1 MNEEQLLYNVIF
13 PESNDPNYI
22 NYGYFIGRSKKNVF
36 KLKAIINESQL
47 NPVLICDGDK
57 QNAFFAKVFQSEVDR
72 FLQIISDLDFKQIK
86 INKTHMNEVKTMFE
100 EAIRDNR
107 KKEHRVAHYLL
118 PQKFNKGIKNW
129 KIPDV
134 IEFNPINEN
143 KPVLKGVINL

>member
-1 MNEEQLLYNVIF
+1 MNEEELLYNVIF

-72 FLQIISDLDFKQIK
+72 FLQIIGELDFKQIK
-86 INKTHMNEVKTMFE
+86 INSYHMNEVKAMFE
-100 EAIRDNR
+100 EEIRDNR
-107 KKEHRVAHYLL
+107 KKEHRVVHYLL
-118 PQKFNKGIKNW
+118 PRKFNNGTKNW

>member
-86 INKTHMNEVKTMFE
+86 INNTHMNEVKTMFE

-118 PQKFNKGIKNW
+118 PQKFKDRKS
-129 KIPDV
+129 V
-134 IEFNPINEN
+134 
-143 KPVLKGVINL
+143 V